1 MSDRPPGRLRGRTG
15 PSPAALAAARR
26 ILRREA
32 TRIATERAHEA
43 AGRGGVLSRDRS
55 PRPS

>member
-32 TRIATERAHEA
+32 TRIATERAHTRPPVGEA
-43 AGRGGVLSRDRS
+43 F
-55 PRPS
+55 